1 MYLKYNEN
9 LLAVARIIYRLIY
22 DELSNKAIIFFVSNN
37 PYVNDSS
44 YQICIDVC
52 LSCGWMNEFWKNL
65 DGGYITCCP
74 YKEVKNTFSSLP
86 QIGDDKTG
94 LLINFQPDTE
104 PTTIPHTTVAQDVPS
119 TSHGMPTLASTEIEV
134 A

>member
-22 DELSNKAIIFFVSNN
+22 DELLNKAIIFFVSNN

-44 YQICIDVC
+44 YQICVDVC
-52 LSCGWMNEFWKNL
+52 SLCGWMNEFWKNL
-65 DGGYITCCP
+65 DGGYITCCH

-94 LLINFQPDTE
+94 LLINFPPDAE
-104 PTTIPHTTVAQDVPS
+104 HTTIPHTTVAQDVPS
-119 TSHGMPTLASTEIEV
+119 TSHDMPTSASTEIEV